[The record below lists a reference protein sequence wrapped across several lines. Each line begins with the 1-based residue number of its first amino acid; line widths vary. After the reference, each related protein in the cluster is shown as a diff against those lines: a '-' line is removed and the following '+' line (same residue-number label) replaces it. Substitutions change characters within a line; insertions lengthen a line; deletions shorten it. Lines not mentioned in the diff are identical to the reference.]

1 MSWADSVLLWT
12 VTEMNGFDVVRGGT
26 GGGVF
31 LYATRHDEHCFKSSR
46 HKAMRAGWGSDT
58 QTPAET
64 EKERERHRSRE
75 QGRQEAGAEKA
86 RGCQEPWAKEQ
97 AQKGTFS
104 ARDIKS

>member
-1 MSWADSVLLWT
+1 
-12 VTEMNGFDVVRGGT
+12 
-26 GGGVF
+26 
-31 LYATRHDEHCFKSSR
+31 
-46 HKAMRAGWGSDT
+46 MRAGWGSDT